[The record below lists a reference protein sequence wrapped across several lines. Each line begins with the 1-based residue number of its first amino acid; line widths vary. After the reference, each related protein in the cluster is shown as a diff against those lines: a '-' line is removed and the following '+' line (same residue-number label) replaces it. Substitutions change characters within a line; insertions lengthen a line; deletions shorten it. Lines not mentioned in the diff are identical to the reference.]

1 MMRKS
6 WLPAYIALGLVWGCS
21 FIFIKL
27 GLEFLTPFGV
37 AFGRC
42 ALGAI
47 TLLIVVKIKKIKLPS
62 DKQIWFK
69 LWVVAMLL
77 NVIPGILFAYAEV
90 HVTSVLAGII
100 NAATPLAT
108 LVVMLIAFREEK
120 LKVEQIQGLIVGGI
134 GVLVVLDIWQ
144 GIGDNQL
151 NGVIALLI
159 AVTCYGISFPY
170 SKRNIIPLGLKPESA
185 AATQL
190 VTASITLLPLYL
202 FDGISKD
209 YYRINNVI
217 AMVALGVLG
226 SGFAYIWNFSI
237 IQAAGSSIASTVT
250 YLTPVVAV
258 FVGWL
263 FLGEKIAWHE
273 PAGALLVILG
283 AAISQGRFK
292 RKVQLS

>member
-42 ALGAI
+42 ALGAV

-134 GVLVVLDIWQ
+134 GVLVVLGIWQ

-202 FDGISKD
+202 FDGISND
-209 YYRINNVI
+209 YYRINNVL